1 MKKIILT
8 RGIPA
13 SGKSTWAKQ
22 EVLKDPEHS
31 IRINKDDLRKMS
43 GQYWVPVREEYINAC
58 KSTILINAINF
69 KFDNIIIDEMN
80 LNPKEDSY
88 LKGVVSMMNDAIKE
102 IKDKYIIEIKDFTNV
117 PLDICI
123 ERDSKRENPIG
134 EKVIKDIFN
143 KYKELYNLK
152 ETNNGQYTDI
162 NAE

>member
-31 IRINKDDLRKMS
+31 IRINRDDLRNMS
-43 GQYWVPVREEYINAC
+43 GKYWVPTREHYIEAC
-58 KSTILINAINF
+58 KGIILISAMNF
-69 KFDNIIIDEMN
+69 QFDTIIIDGMN
-80 LNPKEDSY
+80 LNPKESGK
-88 LKGVVSMMNDAIKE
+88 LKGEIAMVNDAFKSGQ
-102 IKDKYIIEIKDFTNV
+102 DKYVVKIKDFTDV
-117 PLDICI
+117 PLDVCL

-134 EKVIKDIFN
+134 ENVIRGIFN

-152 ETNNGQYTDI
+152 ETSD
-162 NAE
+162 E